1 MNDALDLVPAPAV
14 VRMARLN
21 LTFSGSNGDLPDM
34 VSFDA
39 TDADIK
45 RWAAEAVQQGYV
57 PGIPATEGAN
67 FADYVIDRFPATAEL
82 PDRLFCRPKTAFGA

>member
-1 MNDALDLVPAPAV
+1 MNDALDIVPAPAV

-21 LTFSGSNGDLPDM
+21 ITFGGGNGELADM

-45 RWAAEAVQQGYV
+45 RWATEAVRDGYV
-57 PGIPATEGAN
+57 QGIAANANAN
-67 FADYVIDRFPATAEL
+67 FGDYVVDRFPAAGDL
-82 PDRLFCRPKTAFGA
+82 PDRIFVRPKTAFGA